1 MVKPKNKKLD
11 KLLCDESALNSDV
24 PCFKSVASTV
34 YSQSEQATIEPTII
48 IEQELLHSTIELEPI
63 KVKKV
68 KEKKVEAGLQS
79 ITNFFKKKQAV
90 VVPFIEPCPSVFQ
103 STFQKFDV
111 KAHIVLFKNP
121 FHHHVFGDVM
131 QCPTTIKSLLDEM
144 KLFIQSRPCIK
155 SRLMKLY
162 QFAENFRPPF
172 YGILI
177 LSIY

>member
-11 KLLCDESALNSDV
+11 KVSYDESALNSDV
-24 PCFKSVASTV
+24 ICLKSLASV
-34 YSQSEQATIEPTII
+34 VCSQSEQDTIEPTII
-48 IEQELLHSTIELEPI
+48 IESEVVHVEPEPI

-68 KEKKVEAGLQS
+68 KEKKAEAGLQS
-79 ITNFFKKKQAV
+79 ITSFFKKKQAV
-90 VVPFIEPCPSVFQ
+90 IIPIVEPCTSVFQ

-111 KAHIVLFKNP
+111 KANIVLFKNP
-121 FHHHVFGDVM
+121 FYHHVFGDVM
-131 QCPTTIKSLLDEM
+131 QCSTTIKSVLDEM
-144 KLFIQSRPCIK
+144 KLFIQTRPCNK

-177 LSIY
+177 FNIYIY